1 VRLRFVQEYARFENI
16 ESFDSNP
23 MNNSFNSGK
32 SDPYTITVQS
42 NLNKVEDSGTD
53 FDLNGMNEV
62 PF

>member
-23 MNNSFNSGK
+23 IGSTFK
-32 SDPYTITVQS
+32 SEQNDPYTITVQS
-42 NLNKVEDSGTD
+42 NFNKVEDSGTD